1 MSTNP
6 SYPPIL
12 SSLLPNLLTH
22 PSYPSSYEHLPLL
35 PIPSTQPFYPS
46 ILTNFSYLSL
56 LPTLLHI
63 FPMST
68 YPSYP
73 PILPSLL
80 PNLLRHPF
88 YIPFPQKTNLFYPLF
103 QHFSYP
109 LITPPTHT
117 FYLFF
122 LPTLLHTFPTQP
134 SYPPSHPAFIS
145 STNYPPS

>member
-35 PIPSTQPFYPS
+35 PIPSTQPFHPS

-73 PILPSLL
+73 PILPL
-80 PNLLRHPF
+80 P
-88 YIPFPQKTNLFYPLF
+88 
-103 QHFSYP
+103 
-109 LITPPTHT
+109 
-117 FYLFF
+117 
-122 LPTLLHTFPTQP
+122 PTQP
-134 SYPPSHPAFIS
+134 STYLSLKKQTFFTHLSSIFPTPLLPLLPIPSTYSSYPPSYTLFLHNHPTHPPIPPL
-145 STNYPPS
+145 YPPLITHLPRRVG